1 LVAKQSIEESSTKKV
16 YFLDVEMQAC
26 ARYYA
31 TLFNKYNPPKKV
43 DYVMAFI
50 LQLCDRD
57 EKPMFGVE
65 NFIDGEY
72 RKHNNNFGFVSEDE
86 RNTPQAFS
94 HFTYEC
100 SSHKLLVCDIQ
111 GVGDLYTV
119 RLLRNFTVF
128 DFLKR
133 ILKFIPSKVLDLA
146 EEILRKRESTNF
158 WNLIDA
164 TRFVNVQCIFFRNFK
179 RV

>member
-1 LVAKQSIEESSTKKV
+1 MHSLTFILQDVEKNDVMVGKKSLEVDNSKKV

-31 TLFNKYNPPKKV
+31 TLFNKFEPPKKI

-50 LQLCDRD
+50 IQLCDRED
-57 EKPMFGVE
+57 KPLFGVE
-65 NFIDGEY
+65 KYIDGDY
-72 RKHNNNFGFVSEDE
+72 RKHNNNFGFVSEEE

-119 RLLRNFTVF
+119 RVF
-128 DFLKR
+128 
-133 ILKFIPSKVLDLA
+133 
-146 EEILRKRESTNF
+146 
-158 WNLIDA
+158 
-164 TRFVNVQCIFFRNFK
+164 
-179 RV
+179 